1 MDAKS
6 HFITRDA
13 LNDKLVQKLVR
24 ERGADHSILSDE
36 DLLASRRA
44 LIPDDY
50 RGDIWVFGYGSLL
63 WNPVIQISKKYLGR
77 IYGYH
82 RRFCL
87 KTEVG
92 RGAPGNPG
100 LVLGLDY
107 SGSCVGM
114 ALKVAGDDVIH
125 ELDLLWRREM
135 INASYQP
142 RFVRFHA
149 PEISCQAIAFV
160 INRQHTSYFA
170 ERCLMEKTRM
180 IATASGFA
188 GSARDYLIET
198 RQALRDLGIKDRY
211 IEAIYQAV
219 IAYPHSVGY

>member
-1 MDAKS
+1 M
-6 HFITRDA
+6 
-13 LNDKLVQKLVR
+13 
-24 ERGADHSILSDE
+24 RGHGFE
-36 DLLASRRA
+36 
-44 LIPDDY
+44 
-50 RGDIWVFGYGSLL
+50 
-63 WNPVIQISKKYLGR
+63 
-77 IYGYH
+77 
-82 RRFCL
+82 
-87 KTEVG
+87 
-92 RGAPGNPG
+92 
-100 LVLGLDY
+100 
-107 SGSCVGM
+107 SCR
-114 ALKVAGDDVIH
+114 DDVIH

-170 ERCLMEKTRM
+170 ERSLMEKTRM